1 MYVAFFT
8 FFSSAVHQG
17 EFFFFHYKDI
27 MKASHPWDK
36 PTLDKRIMDDKV
48 EKDEDSKT
56 FCKHIAE
63 DVWYSVISDPL
74 CSQLLSEATDE
85 NIVIFR

>member
-1 MYVAFFT
+1 MYVAFFYI
-8 FFSSAVHQG
+8 FFVSCASGRV
-17 EFFFFHYKDI
+17 FFFRYKDI

-36 PTLDKRIMDDKV
+36 PTLDKRSMDDKV

-74 CSQLLSEATDE
+74 CSQLLSEAMDE

>member
-1 MYVAFFT
+1 
-8 FFSSAVHQG
+8 
-17 EFFFFHYKDI
+17 

-36 PTLDKRIMDDKV
+36 PILDKRSMDDKV
-48 EKDEDSKT
+48 EEDEDSKT

-74 CSQLLSEATDE
+74 CSQLLSEAMDE
-85 NIVIFR
+85 NSHIQVAYCKVKNEHLFSQCIRVIKRHPKAH